1 MFLGCKKKEIVGVD
15 IGSSSSKL
23 VQLREAKGVYHL
35 GQVGIAP
42 LPPEAIVDGAIMDAS
57 TVVETIDNLVK
68 SLKLKTLNVASSI
81 SGHSVII
88 RKIRLPIMTEEEME
102 ASIQWEAEQYIP
114 FEISEVN
121 LDFQI
126 LGPDE
131 NDPTQM
137 NVILVA
143 AKKDFVNDYVAVF
156 KECGLTPL
164 VMDIDS
170 FAMENAFEANHEIGE
185 DGVVA
190 LVNMGCSA
198 MNVNVLKD
206 GVSVFTRDITV
217 GGNLF
222 NEELQKRLGLSSEDS
237 ENAKL
242 GGEVPGAEESSV
254 VSVMSDALESLMQEI
269 QRSLDF
275 FSATASDDRIQRV
288 YITGGVSRHPQV
300 RGRLAERLGL
310 DVELLNPF
318 RNIIIDEKQFDM
330 EYIDAIGPLM
340 SVAVGLAMRRMGDK

>member
-1 MFLGCKKKEIVGVD
+1 MFLGSKKKDIIGVD
-15 IGSSSSKL
+15 IGASSIKL
-23 VQLREAKGVYHL
+23 VQLRESKGVYHL
-35 GQVGIAP
+35 SAIGVAP
-42 LPPEAIVDGAIMDAS
+42 LPPEAIVDGAIMDAT
-57 TVVETIDNLVK
+57 TVVEVVDSLVK
-68 SLKLKTLNVASSI
+68 SLGLKVANVATSI

-88 RKIRLPIMTEEEME
+88 RKIRMQIMTEEEME
-102 ASIQWEAEQYIP
+102 SSIQWEAEQYIP

-164 VMDIDS
+164 VMDIDC
-170 FAMENAFEANHEIGE
+170 FAMENAYEANHDIDEGS
-185 DGVVA
+185 VVA

-198 MNVNVLKD
+198 MNVNVLKE

-222 NEELQKRLGLSSEDS
+222 NEELQKRLGVSSE
-237 ENAKL
+237 EAEALKL
-242 GGEVPGAEESSV
+242 GGEVSGADMDSV
-254 VSVMSDALESLMQEI
+254 ASVMGDALESLLQEV

-275 FSATASDDRIQRV
+275 FSATASDDQIQKV
-288 YITGGVSRHPQV
+288 YVTGGVSRHASV
-300 RGRLAERLGL
+300 RPKLAERLGL
-310 DVELLNPF
+310 DVELLDPF
-318 RNIIIDEKQFDM
+318 RNIVVDEKQFDA
-330 EYIDAIGPLM
+330 EYIDAVGPLM
-340 SVAVGLAMRRMGDK
+340 PVAVGLAMRRMGDK